1 MGWYAQEDHRQGTGR
16 PNLESDS
23 EAALEPCVVAGKGD
37 VTMPVYHPE
46 GLLITFPEDDV
57 SVAGNWFC
65 E

>member
-1 MGWYAQEDHRQGTGR
+1 M
-16 PNLESDS
+16 ESDS
-23 EAALEPCVVAGKGD
+23 EAALEPCVIAGKGD